1 LLPGTRD
8 LQNNIY
14 QKLAW
19 LLIIASIPGA
29 LFGKLLE
36 SKAETAF
43 RSPLLIALTMA
54 VFGVV
59 LFVVDRRANQKKNL
73 AHIAASDSVWIGLSQ
88 ALAVIPGVSRSG
100 ATMTSGLLL
109 GFTREDAA
117 KFSFLMSIPIIF
129 GAGLLKLK
137 DFSVGVSHAEL
148 LVGFVSAAVFGF
160 LSIKYLMQYL
170 RTASFKLFVWYRI
183 AFAVLIL
190 VVYFARR

>member
-1 LLPGTRD
+1 
-8 LQNNIY
+8 
-14 QKLAW
+14 
-19 LLIIASIPGA
+19 
-29 LFGKLLE
+29 
-36 SKAETAF
+36 
-43 RSPLLIALTMA
+43 
-54 VFGVV
+54 
-59 LFVVDRRANQKKNL
+59 
-73 AHIAASDSVWIGLSQ
+73 
-88 ALAVIPGVSRSG
+88 LAVIPGVSRSG